1 MMNLYWTFQ
10 TCIFPTLYQGA
21 LISVPLLSSALLIRF
36 CVLWGKI
43 HVDVLS
49 VLISILGLFILWM
62 FYAEGVIYFVFLCLL
77 VYMVLQSTKVHR
89 GAVVGIVCVLYLLA
103 W

>member
-1 MMNLYWTFQ
+1 MNLHWAFQ
-10 TCIFPTLYQGA
+10 TCIIPTLYQGA

-36 CVLWGKI
+36 CVVWGKI
-43 HVDVLS
+43 HSDVMS

-62 FYAEGVIYFVFLCLL
+62 FYAAGVIYFVFLCLL
-77 VYMVLQSTKVHR
+77 VYVVLRSTKVHR
-89 GAVVGIVCVLYLLA
+89 GAAVGIVCVLYLLV